1 MWSNEMTFTLHFAE
15 FLTHNLSECYWIG
28 VATIIFIIMRT
39 VDVFGKTGENNSMKV
54 VSNPSPSLHSDHPFL
69 TDTVMMT
76 DRQSRYNISRD
87 TAVFPSPHSLSTC
100 AHFLHSSDPRQTHLL
115 LFPVFTAGI
124 ASTAICYWFFPPC
137 LWATRHQA
145 HRVPL
150 KLLIQ
155 HPG

>member
-1 MWSNEMTFTLHFAE
+1 MWSSEMTFTLHFAE

-39 VDVFGKTGENNSMKV
+39 VDEFGKTGENNSMKV

-76 DRQSRYNISRD
+76 DRQSRYNISQD
-87 TAVFPSPHSLSTC
+87 SAVFPSPHSLSTC

-115 LFPVFTAGI
+115 LFPVFTAGT
-124 ASTAICYWFFPPC
+124 ASTTICYWFFPPC

-155 HPG
+155 RPG